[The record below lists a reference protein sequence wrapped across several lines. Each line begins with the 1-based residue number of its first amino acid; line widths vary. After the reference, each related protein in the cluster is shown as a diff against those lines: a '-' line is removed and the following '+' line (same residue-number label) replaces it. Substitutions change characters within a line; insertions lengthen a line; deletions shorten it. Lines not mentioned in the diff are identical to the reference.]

1 MTTKVSINGVI
12 QDEASAVIPVTDR
25 GFLYGDSVY
34 EVVRTY
40 GGEPF
45 ALAEHLERLQQ
56 SAASLA
62 IPILEPPA
70 NPGAAPPGAAPQSDG
85 LAPIIRDIHATLAA
99 AGHPESYVR
108 VIITRGSGPMGL
120 DPGLADCPRRVVIV
134 APFQPLPAAWY
145 AEGVPIHL
153 VPTGRAG
160 GHTLL
165 AGAKSGNYLVNVL
178 ALGVARDQGA
188 HEALLV
194 DHDDHVTEGASSN
207 LFVVAGGQL
216 LTPPLSA
223 GILEGITRHKVCDL
237 AAEAGYPVTE
247 RAIHRRELR
256 RADEIFLTST
266 LREILPVQRLDD
278 HTVGDG
284 RPGPITRRLL
294 ADYRAAALAPRG
306 QEVGR

>member
-1 MTTKVSINGVI
+1 MTTKVSIDGQI
-12 QDEASAVIPVTDR
+12 MDEGAAVIPVTDR

-45 ALAEHLERLQQ
+45 ALDEHLTRLEQ
-56 SAASLA
+56 SAARLA
-62 IPILEPPA
+62 MPLA
-70 NPGAAPPGAAPQSDG
+70 RPPGDG
-85 LAPIIRDIHATLAA
+85 REPIIRDIRQTLAA

-120 DPGLADCPRRVVIV
+120 DPGLADHPRRVVIV

-145 AEGVPIHL
+145 AEGVAIHL
-153 VPTGRAG
+153 VATGRAG

-178 ALGVARDQGA
+178 ALGAAKRRGA
-188 HEALLV
+188 HEAILL

-223 GILEGITRHKVCDL
+223 GILEGITRHKVCKL
-237 AAEAGYPVTE
+237 AQRAGFPVTE
-247 RAIHRRELR
+247 RPIARDELSE
-256 RADEIFLTST
+256 ADEIFLTST
-266 LREILPVQRLDD
+266 LREILPVQRVDD
-278 HTVGDG
+278 QTVGQG
-284 RPGPITRRLL
+284 TPGPIARRLL
-294 ADYRAAALAPRG
+294 ADYRAAALGAVAQG
-306 QEVGR
+306 ET

>member
-1 MTTKVSINGVI
+1 MTTKVCINGVI
-12 QDEASAVIPVTDR
+12 QDESAAVIPVTDR

-56 SAASLA
+56 SASRLGMSLF
-62 IPILEPPA
+62 EPPA
-70 NPGAAPPGAAPQSDG
+70 KPGAAPRADG
-85 LAPIIRDIHATLAA
+85 LEPIIRDIHDTLAS
-99 AGHPESYVR
+99 AGHVESYVR
-108 VIITRGSGPMGL
+108 VIITRGSGPFGL
-120 DPGLADCPRRVVIV
+120 DPGLADHPRRVVIV
-134 APFQPLPAAWY
+134 APLQPLPAAY
-145 AEGVPIHL
+145 YDAGVPVHL

-178 ALGVARDQGA
+178 ALGLARGQGA
-188 HEALLV
+188 HEAVLL
-194 DHDDHVTEGASSN
+194 DHDDRVTEGASSN
-207 LFVVAGGQL
+207 LFMVAGGQV

-223 GILEGITRHKVCDL
+223 GILEGITRHKVCGL
-237 AAEAGYPVTE
+237 AAEAGFPVTE
-247 RAIHRRELR
+247 RAIPCRDLR
-256 RADEIFLTST
+256 QADEIFLTST

-278 HTVGDG
+278 QTVGDG

-294 ADYRAAALAPRG
+294 ADYRAAVVGSEVAPRG
-306 QEVGR
+306 QEHGQ